1 MKTSVSN
8 QTGFD
13 VFYGSIKGREKVEK
27 NKLST
32 FSLST
37 KNSFE
42 TSLFTQRKPK
52 YLVNRTTKAVQKSF
66 KSSFLIKFIA

>member
-27 NKLST
+27 I
-32 FSLST
+32 
-37 KNSFE
+37 
-42 TSLFTQRKPK
+42 
-52 YLVNRTTKAVQKSF
+52 
-66 KSSFLIKFIA
+66 SFLVLVFRQKIVLK